1 MKYLYVFFVLIFTS
15 SLFGTDVL
23 QESNISKVDTMS
35 ILNILSF
42 SKILWTIFFFILTY
56 IAISLFSKIL
66 IYFSEKSSQLRITL
80 KSFIPIIRIFLW
92 IIFIFIIIKE
102 IYHPPKEMII
112 GALASVAIA
121 VGFATQDLL
130 KNIFGGL
137 MLFFEHPFK
146 VGDKIKVADYYG
158 EVINIGLRATQIV
171 TPDDSIVHIPNME
184 IMNSSLSNSNT
195 GELNCQVIAK
205 IMLPVDIPID
215 KVRNIA
221 IKSAQ
226 VSKYVY
232 LNKPIIILFSNR
244 MSDQKPYLEMKI
256 KAYVMDIRYEFQ
268 FQSDLTETVINEL
281 QKQSILEKN
290 DF

>member
-102 IYHPPKEMII
+102 IYHPPKIFLSKSCV
-112 GALASVAIA
+112 AKPTAIA
-121 VGFATQDLL
+121 TEA
-130 KNIFGGL
+130 N
-137 MLFFEHPFK
+137 
-146 VGDKIKVADYYG
+146 A
-158 EVINIGLRATQIV
+158 
-171 TPDDSIVHIPNME
+171 
-184 IMNSSLSNSNT
+184 
-195 GELNCQVIAK
+195 
-205 IMLPVDIPID
+205 
-215 KVRNIA
+215 
-221 IKSAQ
+221 
-226 VSKYVY
+226 
-232 LNKPIIILFSNR
+232 PIIISLGGW
-244 MSDQKPYLEMKI
+244 
-256 KAYVMDIRYEFQ
+256 
-268 FQSDLTETVINEL
+268 
-281 QKQSILEKN
+281 
-290 DF
+290 